1 MRMIKMQTTG
11 TLDTINLNYNE
22 QVGLKGIIGDL
33 TRRYAFIK
41 RIILY
46 GSKARGDFT
55 EDSDIDLLFVTD
67 RENPRSVKFKIYDII
82 HKYEVDNDIVVSAI
96 SGISGIKPT
105 YYSVSAG
112 KYVALANKKSLVS
125 AGEIITK
132 KVKEK
137 NRQVK

>member
-1 MRMIKMQTTG
+1 MQTTG

-96 SGISGIKPT
+96 FVSESDFETKVSLFIRSIKREGIVLWSID
-105 YYSVSAG
+105 
-112 KYVALANKKSLVS
+112 
-125 AGEIITK
+125 
-132 KVKEK
+132 
-137 NRQVK
+137 